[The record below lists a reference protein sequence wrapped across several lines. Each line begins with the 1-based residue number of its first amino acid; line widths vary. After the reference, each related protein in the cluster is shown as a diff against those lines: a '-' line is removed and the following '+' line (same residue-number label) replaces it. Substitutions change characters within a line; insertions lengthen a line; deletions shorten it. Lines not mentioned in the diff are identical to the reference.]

1 MKLSVNDLNVFVNTP
16 KDIAKLCEDLSRLG
30 LEVESCIPCIAP
42 KNVVVGKV
50 LEKAPHKNAEKLSVC
65 QVGVGKVLEKAPH
78 KNAEKLSVCQ
88 VGVGKEVLQIVCG
101 AKNVAPNQF
110 VPVALNGALIGS
122 TTIAKT
128 ELRGVESCGMIC
140 SSAELGFPKINDGI
154 LELDE
159 SVGELV
165 LGKELN
171 EYASFNTHV
180 LEISLTPNR
189 GDCLSVLGIA
199 REISAFY
206 HTPLKP
212 IKALNFTPKSD
223 LITLSAGENIE
234 SHLAYYLIYNHSL
247 KTPLNIKLSLAHNNA
262 LSENDLKNFIE
273 FSTHFSGVIMN
284 AYSLN
289 KTPMDLSVK
298 NDENN
303 LESVYINHQKRSTIA
318 IKHQDQKDLS
328 EYLLLEASY
337 TDPISLSLKLHA
349 LKDKTLQKDNALIY
363 RSARGSNPNLSDG
376 LNFLS
381 AHLKAAILESK
392 QIKHSLKD
400 RTLTFQLEDITEI
413 LGLAVEKEKIQ
424 GILKNL
430 GFKVSVKEPNSN
442 PQILEVIAPNF
453 RHDIKTI
460 QDIAEEILRFVG
472 IDNLISKPLDCV
484 SSKNSNPHYDTHR
497 FFENLKHKALACGFK
512 EVIHYV
518 FYSKEKQQK
527 LGFEVLEDPL
537 ELQNPITTDLNTL
550 RTSLVCGLLDASLRN
565 KNLGFKSIALYEKG
579 SVYNSKREEIQKLG
593 FLVSGLQKKESYPDA
608 KGKAWDF
615 YSFAECVSKVI
626 GDFSLERLTAQTPIN
641 HPYQSAKIIQN
652 HEIIGVIA
660 KIHPKVI
667 QELDLFESYYAEI
680 DAFKLKRPAMLLKP
694 FSIYPSSVRDL
705 TLIIDENTAF
715 SEIKKALKDAQ
726 IPNLS
731 EILPLDIFK
740 ESHNTIALSVRCV
753 IHSLEKTL
761 NDEEV
766 NSAVQKALEIL
777 EKEFNARLKG

>member
-16 KDIAKLCEDLSRLG
+16 KDIAKLCEDLSCLG
-30 LEVESCIPCIAP
+30 LEVESCIPCVAP
-42 KNVVVGKV
+42 KNVIVGKI

-65 QVGVGKVLEKAPH
+65 QVD
-78 KNAEKLSVCQ
+78 
-88 VGVGKEVLQIVCG
+88 VGKEVLPIVCG

-140 SSAELGFPKINDGI
+140 SSNELGFPKINDGI

-165 LGKELN
+165 LGKGLN
-171 EYASFNTHV
+171 EYAPFNTHV

-189 GDCLSVLGIA
+189 GDCLSVLGVA
-199 REISAFY
+199 REISTFY
-206 HTPLKP
+206 RTPLKP

-223 LITLSAGENIE
+223 SITLSVGENIE
-234 SHLAYYLIYNHSL
+234 SHLAYYLICNHSL

-262 LSENDLKNFIE
+262 LSENDLNNFIE
-273 FSTHFSGVIMN
+273 FSAHFSGVIMN

-289 KTPMDLSVK
+289 KTPIDLSVK

-328 EYLLLEASY
+328 EHLLLEASY
-337 TDPISLSLKLHA
+337 IDPISLSLKLHA

-381 AHLKAAILESK
+381 AHLKATILESK
-392 QIKHSLKD
+392 QTKHSLKD
-400 RTLTFQLEDITEI
+400 RTLKFQLEDITEI

-424 GILKNL
+424 SILKNL
-430 GFKVSVKEPNSN
+430 GFKVSAKEPNSK
-442 PQILEVIAPNF
+442 PQILEVIVPNF

-472 IDNLISKPLDCV
+472 IDNLVSKPLNCV

-537 ELQNPITTDLNTL
+537 ELQNPITTELNTL

-579 SVYNSKREEIQKLG
+579 SVYNSKREETQKLG
-593 FLVSGLQKKESYPDA
+593 FLASGLQKKESYPDA

-626 GDFSLERLTAQTPIN
+626 GDFSLEKLNAQTPIN

-652 HEIIGVIA
+652 HKIIGVIA

-680 DAFKLKRPAMLLKP
+680 DASKLKRPAMLLKP

-715 SEIKKALKDAQ
+715 SRIKKALKDAQ

-740 ESHNTIALSVRCV
+740 ESNNSIALSVRCV

>member
-16 KDIAKLCEDLSRLG
+16 KDIAKLCEDLSCLG
-30 LEVESCIPCIAP
+30 LEVESCIPCVAP
-42 KNVVVGKV
+42 KNVVVGKI

-65 QVGVGKVLEKAPH
+65 QVD
-78 KNAEKLSVCQ
+78 
-88 VGVGKEVLQIVCG
+88 VGKEVLQIVCG

-128 ELRGVESCGMIC
+128 ELRGVESHGMIC
-140 SSAELGFPKINDGI
+140 SSIELGFPKINDGI

-171 EYASFNTHV
+171 EYAPFNTHV

-189 GDCLSVLGIA
+189 GDCLSVLGVA

-212 IKALNFTPKSD
+212 IKALNFTPTSD
-223 LITLSAGENIE
+223 WITLSAGENIE
-234 SHLAYYLIYNHSL
+234 SHLAYYLVCNYSL
-247 KTPLNIKLSLAHNNA
+247 KTPLKVKLSLAHNNA
-262 LSENDLKNFIE
+262 LSENDLNNFIE
-273 FSTHFSGVIMN
+273 FSVHFSGVIMN

-289 KTPMDLSVK
+289 ATPMDLSVK

-303 LESVYINHQKRSTIA
+303 LESVYISHQKRSTIA

-328 EYLLLEASY
+328 ECLLLEASY
-337 TDPISLSLKLHA
+337 IDPISLSLKLHA

-381 AHLKAAILESK
+381 AHLKATILESK
-392 QIKHSLKD
+392 QTQHSLKD
-400 RTLTFQLEDITEI
+400 RVLKFQLEDITEI
-413 LGLAVEKEKIQ
+413 LGLAVEAEKIQ

-430 GFKVSVKEPNSN
+430 GFKVSVKEPNSK
-442 PQILEVIAPNF
+442 PQILEVVAPNF

-472 IDNLISKPLDCV
+472 IDNLVSKTLNYISNK
-484 SSKNSNPHYDTHR
+484 KSNPHYDTHR

-537 ELQNPITTDLNTL
+537 ELQNPITTELNTL

-593 FLVSGLQKKESYPDA
+593 FLASGLQKKESYPDS

-626 GDFSLERLTAQTPIN
+626 GDFSLEKLTAQTPIN

-652 HEIIGVIA
+652 HEIVGVIA
-660 KIHPKVI
+660 KIHPKVT

-715 SEIKKALKDAQ
+715 SGIKKALEDAQ

-731 EILPLDIFK
+731 EVLPLDIFK
-740 ESHNTIALSVRCV
+740 ESHNSIALSVRCV

>member
-16 KDIAKLCEDLSRLG
+16 KDIVKLCEDLSRLG

-50 LEKAPHKNAEKLSVC
+50 LEKAPHKNAEKLIVC
-65 QVGVGKVLEKAPH
+65 QVD
-78 KNAEKLSVCQ
+78 
-88 VGVGKEVLQIVCG
+88 VGKEVLQIVCG

-140 SSAELGFPKINDGI
+140 SSSELGFPKINDGI

-171 EYASFNTHV
+171 EYAPFNTHV

-189 GDCLSVLGIA
+189 GDCLSVLGVA

-223 LITLSAGENIE
+223 LITLSVGENIE
-234 SHLAYYLIYNHSL
+234 SHLAYYLVCNYSL

-262 LSENDLKNFIE
+262 LSENNLNNFIE
-273 FSTHFSGVIMN
+273 FSAHFSGVIMN

-289 KTPMDLSVK
+289 TTPIDLSVK
-298 NDENN
+298 NDEND
-303 LESVYINHQKRSTIA
+303 LESVYISHQKRSTIA

-328 EYLLLEASY
+328 EHLLLEASY

-381 AHLKAAILESK
+381 AHLKATILESK
-392 QIKHSLKD
+392 QTKRSLKD
-400 RTLTFQLEDITEI
+400 RALKFQLEDITEI
-413 LGLAVEKEKIQ
+413 LGLAVEAEKIQ
-424 GILKNL
+424 GILKSL
-430 GFKVSVKEPNSN
+430 GFKVSVKEPNSK
-442 PQILEVIAPNF
+442 PQILEVVAPSF

-460 QDIAEEILRFVG
+460 QDIAEEILRFAG
-472 IDNLISKPLDCV
+472 IDHLISKPLEGI
-484 SSKNSNPHYDTHR
+484 SSKKSNPHYDTHR

-537 ELQNPITTDLNTL
+537 ELQNPITTELNTL

-579 SVYNSKREEIQKLG
+579 SVYNSKREEVQKLG
-593 FLVSGLQKKESYPDA
+593 FLASGLQKKESYPDA

-626 GDFSLERLTAQTPIN
+626 GDFSLEKLTTKTPIN

-715 SEIKKALKDAQ
+715 SRIKKALKDAQ

>member
-65 QVGVGKVLEKAPH
+65 QVD
-78 KNAEKLSVCQ
+78 
-88 VGVGKEVLQIVCG
+88 VGKEVLQIVCG

-128 ELRGVESCGMIC
+128 ELRGVESHGMIC
-140 SSAELGFPKINDGI
+140 SSSELGFPKINDGI

-159 SVGELV
+159 SVGGLV

-171 EYASFNTHV
+171 KYAPFNTHV

-223 LITLSAGENIE
+223 SITLSVGENIE
-234 SHLAYYLIYNHSL
+234 SYLAYYLVCNHSL
-247 KTPLNIKLSLAHNNA
+247 KTPLNVKLSLAHNNA
-262 LSENDLKNFIE
+262 LSENDLNNFIE
-273 FSTHFSGVIMN
+273 FSAHFSGVIMN

-381 AHLKAAILESK
+381 THLKAAILESK
-392 QIKHSLKD
+392 QTQHSLKD
-400 RTLTFQLEDITEI
+400 RALKFQLEDITEI
-413 LGLAVEKEKIQ
+413 LGLAVEEEKIQ
-424 GILKNL
+424 SILKNL
-430 GFKVSVKEPNSN
+430 GFKVSVKEPNSK

-472 IDNLISKPLDCV
+472 IDHLISKPLDSV
-484 SSKNSNPHYDTHR
+484 SNKKSNPHYDTHR

-537 ELQNPITTDLNTL
+537 ELQNPITTELNTL

-593 FLVSGLQKKESYPDA
+593 FLASGLQKKESYPDA

-626 GDFSLERLTAQTPIN
+626 GDFSLEKLTTQTPIN

-680 DAFKLKRPAMLLKP
+680 DASKLKRPAMLLKP

-715 SEIKKALKDAQ
+715 SRIKKALKDAQ

-740 ESHNTIALSVRCV
+740 ESNNSIALSVRCV

>member
-16 KDIAKLCEDLSRLG
+16 KDIAKLCEDLSCLG
-30 LEVESCIPCIAP
+30 LEVESCIPCVAP
-42 KNVVVGKV
+42 KNVVVGKI

-65 QVGVGKVLEKAPH
+65 QVD
-78 KNAEKLSVCQ
+78 
-88 VGVGKEVLQIVCG
+88 VGKEVLQIVCG

-128 ELRGVESCGMIC
+128 ELRGVESHGMIC
-140 SSAELGFPKINDGI
+140 SSIELGFPKINDGI

-171 EYASFNTHV
+171 EYAPFNTHV
-180 LEISLTPNR
+180 LEVSLTPNR
-189 GDCLSVLGIA
+189 GDCLSVLGVA

-212 IKALNFTPKSD
+212 IKALNFTPTSD
-223 LITLSAGENIE
+223 WITLSAGENIE
-234 SHLAYYLIYNHSL
+234 SHLAYYLVCNYSL
-247 KTPLNIKLSLAHNNA
+247 KTPLKVKLSLAHNNA
-262 LSENDLKNFIE
+262 LSENDLNNFIE
-273 FSTHFSGVIMN
+273 FSVHFSGVIMN

-289 KTPMDLSVK
+289 ATPMDLSVK

-303 LESVYINHQKRSTIA
+303 LESVYISHQKRSTIA

-328 EYLLLEASY
+328 ECLLLEASY
-337 TDPISLSLKLHA
+337 IDPISLSLKLHA

-381 AHLKAAILESK
+381 AHLKATILESK
-392 QIKHSLKD
+392 QTEHSLKD

-424 GILKNL
+424 SILKNL
-430 GFKVSVKEPNSN
+430 GFKVSIKEPNSK
-442 PQILEVIAPNF
+442 PQILEVIVPNF
-453 RHDIKTI
+453 RHDVKTI

-472 IDNLISKPLDCV
+472 IDNLVSKPLNCV

-593 FLVSGLQKKESYPDA
+593 FLASGLQKKESYPDA

-626 GDFSLERLTAQTPIN
+626 GDFSLEKLTTQTPIN

-680 DAFKLKRPAMLLKP
+680 DASKLKRPAMLLKP

-715 SEIKKALKDAQ
+715 SRIKKALKDAQ

-740 ESHNTIALSVRCV
+740 ESNNSIALSVRCV

>member
-1 MKLSVNDLNVFVNTP
+1 MKLSVNDLSVFVDTP

-30 LEVESCIPCIAP
+30 LEVESCMLCVAP
-42 KNVVVGKV
+42 KKVVVGKV

-65 QVGVGKVLEKAPH
+65 QVD
-78 KNAEKLSVCQ
+78 
-88 VGVGKEVLQIVCG
+88 VGKEVLQIVCG

-140 SSAELGFPKINDGI
+140 SSNELGFPKINDGI

-171 EYASFNTHV
+171 EYAPFNTHV

-223 LITLSAGENIE
+223 LITLCAGENIE
-234 SHLAYYLIYNHSL
+234 SHLAYYLICNHSL

-262 LSENDLKNFIE
+262 LSENDLNNFIE
-273 FSTHFSGVIMN
+273 FSAHFSGVVMN
-284 AYSLN
+284 AYSLDA
-289 KTPMDLSVK
+289 TPIDLSVK

-328 EYLLLEASY
+328 ECLLLEASY

-381 AHLKAAILESK
+381 VHLKATILESK
-392 QIKHSLKD
+392 QTKHALKD
-400 RTLTFQLEDITEI
+400 RILKFKLEDITEI
-413 LGLAVEKEKIQ
+413 LGLVIEEEKIQ
-424 GILKNL
+424 SILKNL
-430 GFKVSVKEPNSN
+430 GFKVSIKVSNSK
-442 PQILEVIAPNF
+442 PQILEVVAPNF

-472 IDNLISKPLDCV
+472 IDHLISKPLDSV
-484 SSKNSNPHYDTHR
+484 SNKKSNPHYDTHR

-537 ELQNPITTDLNTL
+537 ELQNPITTELNTL

-593 FLVSGLQKKESYPDA
+593 FLASGLQKKESYPDA

-626 GDFSLERLTAQTPIN
+626 GDFSLEKLTTQAPIN

-652 HEIIGVIA
+652 NEIIGVIA

-680 DAFKLKRPAMLLKP
+680 DASKLKRPAMLLKP

-715 SEIKKALKDAQ
+715 SNIKKALKDAQ

-740 ESHNTIALSVRCV
+740 ESNNSIALSVRCV

>member
-1 MKLSVNDLNVFVNTP
+1 MKLSVNDLSVFVNTP

-30 LEVESCIPCIAP
+30 LEVESCVSCVAP
-42 KNVVVGKV
+42 KNVVVGKI

-65 QVGVGKVLEKAPH
+65 QVD
-78 KNAEKLSVCQ
+78 
-88 VGVGKEVLQIVCG
+88 VGKEVLPIVCG

-140 SSAELGFPKINDGI
+140 SSSELGFPKINDGI

-171 EYASFNTHV
+171 EYAPFNTHV

-189 GDCLSVLGIA
+189 GDCLSVLGVA
-199 REISAFY
+199 REVSAFY

-223 LITLSAGENIE
+223 WITLSAGENIE
-234 SHLAYYLIYNHSL
+234 SHLAYYLVCNHSL
-247 KTPLNIKLSLAHNNA
+247 KTPLNVKLSLAHNNA
-262 LSENDLKNFIE
+262 LSENDLNNFLE
-273 FSTHFSGVIMN
+273 FSVHFSGVIMN

-337 TDPISLSLKLHA
+337 IDPISLSLKLHA

-381 AHLKAAILESK
+381 THLKATILESK
-392 QIKHSLKD
+392 QTQHSLKD
-400 RTLTFQLEDITEI
+400 YALKFQLEDITEI
-413 LGLAVEKEKIQ
+413 LGLVIEKEKIQ

-430 GFKVSVKEPNSN
+430 GFKVSIKEPNSKT
-442 PQILEVIAPNF
+442 QILEVVAPNF

-472 IDNLISKPLDCV
+472 IDHLISKPLDSV
-484 SSKNSNPHYDTHR
+484 SNKKSNPHYDTHR

-537 ELQNPITTDLNTL
+537 ELQNPITTELNTM

-565 KNLGFKSIALYEKG
+565 KNLGFKSIAFYEKG

-593 FLVSGLQKKESYPDA
+593 FLASGLQKKESYPDA

-626 GDFSLERLTAQTPIN
+626 GDFSLEKLTTQTPIN

-652 HEIIGVIA
+652 HKIIGVIA

-680 DAFKLKRPAMLLKP
+680 DASKLKRPAMLLKP

-715 SEIKKALKDAQ
+715 SKIKKALKDAK

-740 ESHNTIALSVRCV
+740 ESNNSIALSVRCV

>member
-16 KDIAKLCEDLSRLG
+16 KDIAKLCENLSRLG

-50 LEKAPHKNAEKLSVC
+50 LEKSPHKNAEKLSVC
-65 QVGVGKVLEKAPH
+65 QVD
-78 KNAEKLSVCQ
+78 
-88 VGVGKEVLQIVCG
+88 VGKEVLQIVCG

-110 VPVALNGALIGS
+110 APVALKGAIIGS

-128 ELRGVESCGMIC
+128 ELRGVESHGMIC
-140 SSAELGFPKINDGI
+140 SSTELGFPKINDGI

-171 EYASFNTHV
+171 EYAPFNTHV

-223 LITLSAGENIE
+223 SIALHVGENIE
-234 SHLAYYLIYNHSL
+234 SHLAYYLVYNHSL

-262 LSENDLKNFIE
+262 LSENDLNNFIE
-273 FSTHFSGVIMN
+273 FSTHFSGVILN

-289 KTPMDLSVK
+289 TTPVDLSVK

-328 EYLLLEASY
+328 ECLLLEASY
-337 TDPISLSLKLHA
+337 TDPVSLSLKLHA

-381 AHLKAAILESK
+381 AQLKATILESK
-392 QIKHSLKD
+392 QTEHSLKD
-400 RTLTFQLEDITEI
+400 RTLKFQLEDITEI
-413 LGLAVEKEKIQ
+413 LGLVIEAEKIQ

-430 GFKVSVKEPNSN
+430 GFKVSAKEPNSK
-442 PQILEVIAPNF
+442 PQILEVIVPNF

-472 IDNLISKPLDCV
+472 IDNLISKPLDCI

-537 ELQNPITTDLNTL
+537 ELQNPITTELNTL

-579 SVYNSKREEIQKLG
+579 SVYNAKREEVQKLG
-593 FLVSGLQKKESYPDA
+593 FLASGLQKKESYPYA

-626 GDFSLERLTAQTPIN
+626 GDFSLEKLTAQTPIN

-652 HEIIGVIA
+652 NEIIGVIA

-667 QELDLFESYYAEI
+667 QEWDLFESYYAEI
-680 DAFKLKRPAMLLKP
+680 DASKLKRPAMLLKP

-715 SEIKKALKDAQ
+715 SRIKKALKDAQ

-731 EILPLDIFK
+731 KILPLDIFK
-740 ESHNTIALSVRCV
+740 ESDNTIALSVRCM

-766 NSAVQKALEIL
+766 NSVVQKALEIL

>member
-65 QVGVGKVLEKAPH
+65 QVDI
-78 KNAEKLSVCQ
+78 
-88 VGVGKEVLQIVCG
+88 GKEVLQIVCG

-128 ELRGVESCGMIC
+128 ELRGVESHGMIC
-140 SSAELGFPKINDGI
+140 SSIELGFPKINDGI

-171 EYASFNTHV
+171 EYAPFNTHV

-223 LITLSAGENIE
+223 SIALHADENIE

-262 LSENDLKNFIE
+262 LSENNLNNFLE
-273 FSTHFSGVIMN
+273 FSAHFSGVIMN

-328 EYLLLEASY
+328 ECLLLEASY

-381 AHLKAAILESK
+381 AHLKATILESK
-392 QIKHSLKD
+392 QTEHSLKD
-400 RTLTFQLEDITEI
+400 YALTFQLEDITEI

-430 GFKVSVKEPNSN
+430 GFKVSAKVSNSN

-472 IDNLISKPLDCV
+472 IDNLVSKPLHCV

-537 ELQNPITTDLNTL
+537 ELQNPITTELNTL

-579 SVYNSKREEIQKLG
+579 SVYNAKREEVQKLG
-593 FLVSGLQKKESYPDA
+593 FLASGLQKKESYPDA

-626 GDFSLERLTAQTPIN
+626 GDFSLENLTTQTPIN

-652 HEIIGVIA
+652 NEIIGVIA

-680 DAFKLKRPAMLLKP
+680 DASKLKRPAMLLKP

-705 TLIIDENTAF
+705 TLIVDENTAF
-715 SEIKKALKDAQ
+715 SKIKKALKDAQ

-731 EILPLDIFK
+731 EILPLDVFK
-740 ESHNTIALSVRCV
+740 ESDNTIALSVRCV

-766 NSAVQKALEIL
+766 NSVVQKALEIL

>member
-1 MKLSVNDLNVFVNTP
+1 MKLSVNDLNVFVDTP

-30 LEVESCIPCIAP
+30 LEVESSIPCVAP
-42 KNVVVGKV
+42 KNVV
-50 LEKAPHKNAEKLSVC
+50 
-65 QVGVGKVLEKAPH
+65 VGKVLEKAPH

-128 ELRGVESCGMIC
+128 DLRGVESYGMIC
-140 SSAELGFPKINDGI
+140 SSNELGFPKINDGI

-165 LGKELN
+165 LGKGLN
-171 EYASFNTHV
+171 EYAPFNTHV

-223 LITLSAGENIE
+223 LITLCVGENIE
-234 SHLAYYLIYNHSL
+234 SHLAYYLICNHSL
-247 KTPLNIKLSLAHNNA
+247 KTPLNVKLSLAHNNA
-262 LSENDLKNFIE
+262 LSENDLNNFIE
-273 FSTHFSGVIMN
+273 FSAHFSGVVMN
-284 AYSLN
+284 AYSLDA
-289 KTPMDLSVK
+289 TPIDLSVK

-381 AHLKAAILESK
+381 AHLKATILESK
-392 QIKHSLKD
+392 QTKHALKD
-400 RTLTFQLEDITEI
+400 RTLKFKLEDITEI
-413 LGLAVEKEKIQ
+413 LGLAIEEETIQ
-424 GILKNL
+424 DILKNL
-430 GFKVSVKEPNSN
+430 GFKVSIKESNSK
-442 PQILEVIAPNF
+442 PQILEVVAPNF

-472 IDNLISKPLDCV
+472 IDHLISKPLDSV
-484 SSKNSNPHYDTHR
+484 SNKKLNPHYDTHR

-537 ELQNPITTDLNTL
+537 ELQNPITTELNTL
-550 RTSLVCGLLDASLRN
+550 RTSLICGLLDASLRN

-593 FLVSGLQKKESYPDA
+593 FLASGLQKKESYPNA
-608 KGKAWDF
+608 KGRAWDF

-626 GDFSLERLTAQTPIN
+626 GDFSLEKLTTQTPIN

-652 HEIIGVIA
+652 NEIIGVIA

-680 DAFKLKRPAMLLKP
+680 DASKLKRPAMLLKP

-715 SEIKKALKDAQ
+715 SGIKKALEDAQ

-740 ESHNTIALSVRCV
+740 ESDNTIALSVRCV

>member
-1 MKLSVNDLNVFVNTP
+1 MKLSINDLNVFVNTP

-65 QVGVGKVLEKAPH
+65 QVD
-78 KNAEKLSVCQ
+78 
-88 VGVGKEVLQIVCG
+88 VGKEVLPIVCG

-128 ELRGVESCGMIC
+128 ELRGVESHGMIC
-140 SSAELGFPKINDGI
+140 SSSELGFPKINDGI

-171 EYASFNTHV
+171 EYAPFNTHV

-234 SHLAYYLIYNHSL
+234 SHLAYYLICNHSL

-262 LSENDLKNFIE
+262 LSENDLNNFIE
-273 FSTHFSGVIMN
+273 FSAHFSGVIMN

-318 IKHQDQKDLS
+318 IKHQVQKDLS
-328 EYLLLEASY
+328 ECLLLEASY
-337 TDPISLSLKLHA
+337 IDPISLSLKLHA

-381 AHLKAAILESK
+381 AHLKATILESK
-392 QIKHSLKD
+392 QTECSLKD

-424 GILKNL
+424 SILKNL
-430 GFKVSVKEPNSN
+430 GFKVSAKEPNSK
-442 PQILEVIAPNF
+442 PPILEVVAPNF
-453 RHDIKTI
+453 RNDIKTI

-472 IDNLISKPLDCV
+472 IDNLVSKPLNCV

-537 ELQNPITTDLNTL
+537 ELQNPITTELNTL

-626 GDFSLERLTAQTPIN
+626 GDFSLEKLTTQTPIN

-680 DAFKLKRPAMLLKP
+680 DASKLKRPTMLLKP

-715 SEIKKALKDAQ
+715 SRIKKALKDAQ

-740 ESHNTIALSVRCV
+740 ESNNSIALSLRCV

-766 NSAVQKALEIL
+766 NSAVQKVLEIL

>member
-1 MKLSVNDLNVFVNTP
+1 MKLNVDDLNVFVNTP
-16 KDIAKLCEDLSRLG
+16 KDIAKLCEDLSCLG
-30 LEVESCIPCIAP
+30 LEVESCIPCVAP
-42 KNVVVGKV
+42 KNVVVGKI

-65 QVGVGKVLEKAPH
+65 QVD
-78 KNAEKLSVCQ
+78 
-88 VGVGKEVLQIVCG
+88 VGKEVLQIVCG

-128 ELRGVESCGMIC
+128 ELRGIESCGMIC
-140 SSAELGFPKINDGI
+140 SSSELGFPKINDGI

-171 EYASFNTHV
+171 EYAPFNTHV

-189 GDCLSVLGIA
+189 GDCLSVLGVA

-212 IKALNFTPKSD
+212 IKALNFTPKSG
-223 LITLSAGENIE
+223 LITLSADKNIE
-234 SHLAYYLIYNHSL
+234 SHLAYYLVCNHSL
-247 KTPLNIKLSLAHNNA
+247 KTPLKVKLSLAHNNA

-273 FSTHFSGVIMN
+273 FSAHFSGVVMN

-289 KTPMDLSVK
+289 ATPIDLSVK

-328 EYLLLEASY
+328 ECVLLEASY

-381 AHLKAAILESK
+381 THLKATILESK
-392 QIKHSLKD
+392 QTKHALKD

-430 GFKVSVKEPNSN
+430 GFKVSTKKPNSN

-472 IDNLISKPLDCV
+472 IDNLISKPLHCV
-484 SSKNSNPHYDTHR
+484 SSKNSNPHYETHR

-593 FLVSGLQKKESYPDA
+593 FLASGLQKKESYPDS

-626 GDFSLERLTAQTPIN
+626 GDFSLEKLTTQPPIN

-680 DAFKLKRPAMLLKP
+680 DASKLKRPAMLLKP

-715 SEIKKALKDAQ
+715 SGIKKALEDAQ

-740 ESHNTIALSVRCV
+740 ESNNSIALSVRCV

-777 EKEFNARLKG
+777 KKEFNARLKG

>member
-1 MKLSVNDLNVFVNTP
+1 MKLSVNDLNVFVDVP

-30 LEVESCIPCIAP
+30 LEVESCMLCVAP

-65 QVGVGKVLEKAPH
+65 QVD
-78 KNAEKLSVCQ
+78 
-88 VGVGKEVLQIVCG
+88 VGKEVLQIVCG

-140 SSAELGFPKINDGI
+140 SSNELGFPKINDGI

-165 LGKELN
+165 LGKGLN
-171 EYASFNTHV
+171 EYAPFNTHV

-223 LITLSAGENIE
+223 LITLHADKNIE
-234 SHLAYYLIYNHSL
+234 LHLAYYLVCNHSL
-247 KTPLNIKLSLAHNNA
+247 KTPLSVKLSLAHNNA
-262 LSENDLKNFIE
+262 LSENDLNNFIE
-273 FSTHFSGVIMN
+273 FSAHFSGVVMN
-284 AYSLN
+284 AYSLDA
-289 KTPMDLSVK
+289 TPIDLSVK

-328 EYLLLEASY
+328 ECLLLEASY

-392 QIKHSLKD
+392 QTKHSLKD
-400 RTLTFQLEDITEI
+400 RTLKFQLEDITEI
-413 LGLAVEKEKIQ
+413 LGLAIEAEKIQ

-430 GFKVSVKEPNSN
+430 GFKVSIKVSNSK
-442 PQILEVIAPNF
+442 PQILEVVAPNF

-472 IDNLISKPLDCV
+472 IDHLISKPLDSV
-484 SSKNSNPHYDTHR
+484 SNKKSNPHYDTHR

-537 ELQNPITTDLNTL
+537 ELQNPITTELNTL

-593 FLVSGLQKKESYPDA
+593 FLASGLQKKESYPDA

-626 GDFSLERLTAQTPIN
+626 GDFSLEKLTTKTPIN

-652 HEIIGVIA
+652 NEIIGVIA

-680 DAFKLKRPAMLLKP
+680 DASKLKRPAMLLKP

-715 SEIKKALKDAQ
+715 SNIKKALKDAQ

-740 ESHNTIALSVRCV
+740 ESHNSIALSVRCV

>member
-16 KDIAKLCEDLSRLG
+16 KDIAKLCENLSCLG

-65 QVGVGKVLEKAPH
+65 QVD
-78 KNAEKLSVCQ
+78 
-88 VGVGKEVLQIVCG
+88 VGKEVLPIVCG

-128 ELRGVESCGMIC
+128 ELRGVESHGMIC
-140 SSAELGFPKINDGI
+140 SSIELGFPKINDGI

-171 EYASFNTHV
+171 EYAPFNTHV

-189 GDCLSVLGIA
+189 GDCLSVLGVA

-223 LITLSAGENIE
+223 LITLSVGENIE
-234 SHLAYYLIYNHSL
+234 SHLAYYLVCNHSL

-262 LSENDLKNFIE
+262 LSENDLNNFIE
-273 FSTHFSGVIMN
+273 FSAHFSGVIMN

-289 KTPMDLSVK
+289 ATPIDLRVK

-328 EYLLLEASY
+328 ECLLLEASY
-337 TDPISLSLKLHA
+337 IDPISLSLKLHA

-381 AHLKAAILESK
+381 AHLKATILESK
-392 QIKHSLKD
+392 QTERSLKD
-400 RTLTFQLEDITEI
+400 RTLQFKLEDITEI
-413 LGLAVEKEKIQ
+413 LGLAVEEEKIQ

-430 GFKVSVKEPNSN
+430 GFKVSIKEPNSK
-442 PQILEVIAPNF
+442 PQVLEVVAPNF
-453 RHDIKTI
+453 RHDIKII

-472 IDNLISKPLDCV
+472 IDNLVSKPLNSV
-484 SSKNSNPHYDTHR
+484 SNKKSNPHYDTHR

-527 LGFEVLEDPL
+527 LGFEVLEDSL

-593 FLVSGLQKKESYPDA
+593 FLASGLQKKESYPDA

-626 GDFSLERLTAQTPIN
+626 GDFSLEKLTTQTPIN

-680 DAFKLKRPAMLLKP
+680 DASKLKRPAMLLKP

-715 SEIKKALKDAQ
+715 SRIKKALEDAQ

-740 ESHNTIALSVRCV
+740 ESNNSIALSVRCV

-766 NSAVQKALEIL
+766 NSAMQKALEIL

>member
-30 LEVESCIPCIAP
+30 LEVESCISCVAP
-42 KNVVVGKV
+42 KNVVVGKI

-65 QVGVGKVLEKAPH
+65 QVD
-78 KNAEKLSVCQ
+78 
-88 VGVGKEVLQIVCG
+88 VGKEVLQIVCG
-101 AKNVAPNQF
+101 AKNVVPNQF
-110 VPVALNGALIGS
+110 APVALKGAIIGS

-128 ELRGVESCGMIC
+128 ELRGVESHGMIC
-140 SSAELGFPKINDGI
+140 SSIELGFPKINDGI

-165 LGKELN
+165 LGKELH
-171 EYASFNTHV
+171 EYAPFNTHV

-189 GDCLSVLGIA
+189 GDCLSALGIA

-223 LITLSAGENIE
+223 SIALHADENIE
-234 SHLAYYLIYNHSL
+234 SHLAYYLICNHSL

-262 LSENDLKNFIE
+262 LSENDLNNFIE
-273 FSTHFSGVIMN
+273 FSAHFSGVIMN

-289 KTPMDLSVK
+289 TTPMDLSVK

-328 EYLLLEASY
+328 EHLLLEASY
-337 TDPISLSLKLHA
+337 IDPISLSLKLHA

-381 AHLKAAILESK
+381 THLKATILESK
-392 QIKHSLKD
+392 QTKHSLKD

-413 LGLAVEKEKIQ
+413 LGLAVEEEKIQ

-430 GFKVSVKEPNSN
+430 GFKVSIKEPNSK
-442 PQILEVIAPNF
+442 PQILEVVAPNF

-472 IDNLISKPLDCV
+472 IDNLASKPLHCV
-484 SSKNSNPHYDTHR
+484 SSKNSNPHYETHR

-537 ELQNPITTDLNTL
+537 ELQNPITTELNTL

-579 SVYNSKREEIQKLG
+579 SVYNAKREEIQKLG

-626 GDFSLERLTAQTPIN
+626 GDFSLEKLTTQTPIN

-715 SEIKKALKDAQ
+715 SKIKKALKDAQ

-740 ESHNTIALSVRCV
+740 ESDNTIALSVRCV

>member
-16 KDIAKLCEDLSRLG
+16 KDIVKLCENLSRLG
-30 LEVESCIPCIAP
+30 LEVESCIPCVAP

-65 QVGVGKVLEKAPH
+65 QVDI
-78 KNAEKLSVCQ
+78 
-88 VGVGKEVLQIVCG
+88 GKEVLQIVCG
-101 AKNVAPNQF
+101 AKNVVPNQF

-128 ELRGVESCGMIC
+128 ELRGVESHGMIC
-140 SSAELGFPKINDGI
+140 SSIELGFLKINDGI

-171 EYASFNTHV
+171 EYAPFNTHV

-212 IKALNFTPKSD
+212 IKALNLTPKSD
-223 LITLSAGENIE
+223 WITLSADKNIE
-234 SHLAYYLIYNHSL
+234 SHLAYYLVCNHSL
-247 KTPLNIKLSLAHNNA
+247 KTPLNVKLSLAHNNA
-262 LSENDLKNFIE
+262 LSENDLNNFIE
-273 FSTHFSGVIMN
+273 FSMHFSGVVMN
-284 AYSLN
+284 AYSLDA
-289 KTPMDLSVK
+289 TPIDLSVK

-318 IKHQDQKDLS
+318 IKHQVQKDLG
-328 EYLLLEASY
+328 ECLLLEASY
-337 TDPISLSLKLHA
+337 IDPISLSLKLHA

-381 AHLKAAILESK
+381 AHLKATILESK
-392 QIKHSLKD
+392 QTKHSLKD

-430 GFKVSVKEPNSN
+430 GFKVSAKEPNSK

-472 IDNLISKPLDCV
+472 IDNLASKPLHCV

-626 GDFSLERLTAQTPIN
+626 GDFSLEKLNAQTPIN

-652 HEIIGVIA
+652 NEIIGVIA

-715 SEIKKALKDAQ
+715 SRIKKALKNAQ

-740 ESHNTIALSVRCV
+740 ESHNSIALSVRCV

>member
-30 LEVESCIPCIAP
+30 LEVESCVSCVAP

-65 QVGVGKVLEKAPH
+65 QVDVGR
-78 KNAEKLSVCQ
+78 
-88 VGVGKEVLQIVCG
+88 EVLQIVCG
-101 AKNVAPNQF
+101 AKNVVPNQF

-140 SSAELGFPKINDGI
+140 SSSELGFPKINDGI

-171 EYASFNTHV
+171 EYAPFNTHV

-189 GDCLSVLGIA
+189 GDCLSVLGVA

-206 HTPLKP
+206 RTPLKP

-223 LITLSAGENIE
+223 LITLSADENIE
-234 SHLAYYLIYNHSL
+234 SHLAYYLICNHSL
-247 KTPLNIKLSLAHNNA
+247 KTPLSVKLSLAHNNA
-262 LSENDLKNFIE
+262 LSENDLNNFIE
-273 FSTHFSGVIMN
+273 FSTHFSGVVMN

-289 KTPMDLSVK
+289 ATPMDLSVK

-328 EYLLLEASY
+328 EHLLLEASY
-337 TDPISLSLKLHA
+337 IDPISLSLKLHA

-381 AHLKAAILESK
+381 AHLKATILESK
-392 QIKHSLKD
+392 QTQHSLKD
-400 RTLTFQLEDITEI
+400 RALTFQLEDITEI
-413 LGLAVEKEKIQ
+413 LGLVVEKEKIQ

-430 GFKVSVKEPNSN
+430 GFKVSAKEPNSK
-442 PQILEVIAPNF
+442 PPILEVVAPNF
-453 RHDIKTI
+453 RHDIKII

-472 IDNLISKPLDCV
+472 IDNLVSKPLNCV
-484 SSKNSNPHYDTHR
+484 SNKNSNPHYDTHR

-537 ELQNPITTDLNTL
+537 ELQNPITTELNTL

-593 FLVSGLQKKESYPDA
+593 FLASGLQKKESYPDA

-626 GDFSLERLTAQTPIN
+626 GDFSLEKLTTQTPIN

-652 HEIIGVIA
+652 NEIIGVIA

-715 SEIKKALKDAQ
+715 SKIKKALKDAQ

-740 ESHNTIALSVRCV
+740 ESHNSIALSVRCV

>member
-1 MKLSVNDLNVFVNTP
+1 MKLSVNDLNVFVDTP

-30 LEVESCIPCIAP
+30 LEVESSIPCVAP
-42 KNVVVGKV
+42 KNVV
-50 LEKAPHKNAEKLSVC
+50 
-65 QVGVGKVLEKAPH
+65 VGKVLEKAPH

-140 SSAELGFPKINDGI
+140 SSNELGFPKINDGI

-171 EYASFNTHV
+171 EYAPFNTHV

-199 REISAFY
+199 REVSAFY

-223 LITLSAGENIE
+223 LITISAGENIE
-234 SHLAYYLIYNHSL
+234 SHLAYYLVCNHSL
-247 KTPLNIKLSLAHNNA
+247 KTPLNVKLSLAHNNA
-262 LSENDLKNFIE
+262 LSENDLNNFIE
-273 FSTHFSGVIMN
+273 FSMHFSGVIMN
-284 AYSLN
+284 AYSLDA
-289 KTPMDLSVK
+289 TPIDLSVK

-328 EYLLLEASY
+328 EHLLLEASY
-337 TDPISLSLKLHA
+337 TDPINLSLKLHA

-363 RSARGSNPNLSDG
+363 RSTRGSNPNLSDG

-381 AHLKAAILESK
+381 AHLKATILESK
-392 QIKHSLKD
+392 QTKHALKD
-400 RTLTFQLEDITEI
+400 RTLKFKLEDITEI
-413 LGLAVEKEKIQ
+413 LGLVIEEEKIQ

-430 GFKVSVKEPNSN
+430 GFKVSTKVPNSK
-442 PQILEVIAPNF
+442 PQILEVVAPNF

-472 IDNLISKPLDCV
+472 IDHLISKPLDSV
-484 SSKNSNPHYDTHR
+484 SNKKSNPHYDTHR

-512 EVIHYV
+512 EVVHYV

-537 ELQNPITTDLNTL
+537 ELQNPITTELNTL

-593 FLVSGLQKKESYPDA
+593 FLASGLQKKESYPDA

-626 GDFSLERLTAQTPIN
+626 GDFSLEKLTTKTPIN

-660 KIHPKVI
+660 QIHPKVI

-680 DAFKLKRPAMLLKP
+680 DASKLKRPTMLLKP

-715 SEIKKALKDAQ
+715 SNIKKALKDAK

-740 ESHNTIALSVRCV
+740 ESNNSIALSVRCV

>member
-16 KDIAKLCEDLSRLG
+16 KDIAKLCEDLSCLG

-65 QVGVGKVLEKAPH
+65 QVDVD
-78 KNAEKLSVCQ
+78 
-88 VGVGKEVLQIVCG
+88 KEVLPIVCG

-110 VPVALNGALIGS
+110 VPVALKGAIIGS

-140 SSAELGFPKINDGI
+140 SSIELGFPKINDGI

-171 EYASFNTHV
+171 EYAPFNTHV

-212 IKALNFTPKSD
+212 IKALNFTPTSD
-223 LITLSAGENIE
+223 LITLSVGENIE
-234 SHLAYYLIYNHSL
+234 SHLAYYLICNHSL

-262 LSENDLKNFIE
+262 LSENDLNNFIE
-273 FSTHFSGVIMN
+273 FSAHFSGVIMN

-328 EYLLLEASY
+328 ECLLLEASY

-381 AHLKAAILESK
+381 THLKATILESK
-392 QIKHSLKD
+392 QTQHSLKD
-400 RTLTFQLEDITEI
+400 YALKFQLEDITEI

-430 GFKVSVKEPNSN
+430 GFKVSVKEPNSK
-442 PQILEVIAPNF
+442 PQILEVIAPSF

-472 IDNLISKPLDCV
+472 IDNLVSKPLNCV

-537 ELQNPITTDLNTL
+537 ELQNPITTELNTL

-593 FLVSGLQKKESYPDA
+593 FLASGLQKKESYPDA

-626 GDFSLERLTAQTPIN
+626 GDFSLEKLNAQTPIN

-652 HEIIGVIA
+652 NEIIGVIA

-715 SEIKKALKDAQ
+715 SRIKKALKNAQ

-740 ESHNTIALSVRCV
+740 ESDNTIALSVRCV

>member
-16 KDIAKLCEDLSRLG
+16 KDIAKLCEDLSCLG
-30 LEVESCIPCIAP
+30 LEVESCIPCVAP

-50 LEKAPHKNAEKLSVC
+50 LEKALHKNAEKLSVC
-65 QVGVGKVLEKAPH
+65 QVD
-78 KNAEKLSVCQ
+78 
-88 VGVGKEVLQIVCG
+88 VGKEVLQIVCG

-128 ELRGVESCGMIC
+128 ELRGVESHGMIC
-140 SSAELGFPKINDGI
+140 SNTELGFPKINDGI

-165 LGKELN
+165 LGKGLN
-171 EYASFNTHV
+171 EYAPFNTHV

-189 GDCLSVLGIA
+189 GDCLSVLGVA

-223 LITLSAGENIE
+223 LITLCTGENIE

-262 LSENDLKNFIE
+262 LSENDLNNFLE
-273 FSTHFSGVIMN
+273 FSAHFSGVIMN

-289 KTPMDLSVK
+289 KTPIDLSVK

-303 LESVYINHQKRSTIA
+303 LESVYINHQKRSIIA

-328 EYLLLEASY
+328 EHLLLEASY
-337 TDPISLSLKLHA
+337 IDPISLSLKLHA

-392 QIKHSLKD
+392 QTEHSLKD

-472 IDNLISKPLDCV
+472 IDNLVSKPLNCV
-484 SSKNSNPHYDTHR
+484 SNKNSNPHYDTHR

-579 SVYNSKREEIQKLG
+579 SVYNAKREEIQKLG
-593 FLVSGLQKKESYPDA
+593 FLASGLQKKESYPDA

-615 YSFAECVSKVI
+615 YSFAECVSRII
-626 GDFSLERLTAQTPIN
+626 GDFSLEKLTAQTPIN

-652 HEIIGVIA
+652 HEIIGTIA

-705 TLIIDENTAF
+705 TLVIDENTAF
-715 SEIKKALKDAQ
+715 SKIKKALKDAQ

-740 ESHNTIALSVRCV
+740 ESDNTIALSVRCV

>member
-16 KDIAKLCEDLSRLG
+16 KDIAKLCEDLSYLG
-30 LEVESCIPCIAP
+30 LEVESCIPCVAP

-65 QVGVGKVLEKAPH
+65 QVD
-78 KNAEKLSVCQ
+78 
-88 VGVGKEVLQIVCG
+88 VGKEVLQIVCG
-101 AKNVAPNQF
+101 AKNVALNQF

-128 ELRGVESCGMIC
+128 DLRGVESHGMIC
-140 SSAELGFPKINDGI
+140 SSIELGFPKINDGI

-171 EYASFNTHV
+171 EYAPFNTHV

-189 GDCLSVLGIA
+189 GDCLSVLGVA

-262 LSENDLKNFIE
+262 LSENELKNFIE
-273 FSTHFSGVIMN
+273 FGMHFSGVIMN

-381 AHLKAAILESK
+381 AHLKATILESK
-392 QIKHSLKD
+392 QTQHSLKD

-424 GILKNL
+424 SILKNL
-430 GFKVSVKEPNSN
+430 GFKVSTKEPNSK
-442 PQILEVIAPNF
+442 PQILEVVAPNF

-472 IDNLISKPLDCV
+472 IDNLVSKPLDCV

-593 FLVSGLQKKESYPDA
+593 FLVSGLQKKESYPNA

-626 GDFSLERLTAQTPIN
+626 GDFSLEKLTAQTPIN

-652 HEIIGVIA
+652 NEIIGVIA

-680 DAFKLKRPAMLLKP
+680 DASKLKRPAMLLKP

-715 SEIKKALKDAQ
+715 SRIKKALKDAQ

-731 EILPLDIFK
+731 EILPLDVFK
-740 ESHNTIALSVRCV
+740 ESDNTIALSVRCV

>member
-1 MKLSVNDLNVFVNTP
+1 MKLSVNDLNVFVDTP

-30 LEVESCIPCIAP
+30 LEVESSIPCVAP
-42 KNVVVGKV
+42 KNVV
-50 LEKAPHKNAEKLSVC
+50 
-65 QVGVGKVLEKAPH
+65 VGKVLEKAPH

-140 SSAELGFPKINDGI
+140 SSNELGFPKINDGI

-171 EYASFNTHV
+171 EYAPFNTHV

-199 REISAFY
+199 REVSAFY

-223 LITLSAGENIE
+223 LITLCAGENIE

-247 KTPLNIKLSLAHNNA
+247 KTPLNVKLSLAHNNA
-262 LSENDLKNFIE
+262 LSENDLNNFIE
-273 FSTHFSGVIMN
+273 FSAHFSGVVMN

-289 KTPMDLSVK
+289 TTPIDLSVK

-381 AHLKAAILESK
+381 AHLKATILESK
-392 QIKHSLKD
+392 QTKHALKD
-400 RTLTFQLEDITEI
+400 RTLKFKLEDITEI
-413 LGLAVEKEKIQ
+413 LGLAIEEETIQ

-430 GFKVSVKEPNSN
+430 GFKVSIKEPNSK
-442 PQILEVIAPNF
+442 PQILEVVAPNF

-472 IDNLISKPLDCV
+472 IDHLISKPLDSV
-484 SSKNSNPHYDTHR
+484 SNKKSNPHYDTHR

-537 ELQNPITTDLNTL
+537 ELQNPITTELNTL

-593 FLVSGLQKKESYPDA
+593 FLASGLQKKESYPDA

-626 GDFSLERLTAQTPIN
+626 GDFSLEKLTTKTPIN

-652 HEIIGVIA
+652 HKIIGVIA

-680 DAFKLKRPAMLLKP
+680 DASKLKRPAMLLKP

-715 SEIKKALKDAQ
+715 SNIKKALKDAQ

-740 ESHNTIALSVRCV
+740 ESNNTIALSVRCV

-766 NSAVQKALEIL
+766 NAAVQKALEIL

>member
-50 LEKAPHKNAEKLSVC
+50 LEKASHKNAEKLSVC
-65 QVGVGKVLEKAPH
+65 QVD
-78 KNAEKLSVCQ
+78 
-88 VGVGKEVLQIVCG
+88 VGKEVLPIVCG

-110 VPVALNGALIGS
+110 VPVALKGAIIGS

-128 ELRGVESCGMIC
+128 ELRGVESHGMIC
-140 SSAELGFPKINDGI
+140 SSTELGFPKINDGI

-165 LGKELN
+165 LGKELH
-171 EYASFNTHV
+171 EYAPFNTHV

-212 IKALNFTPKSD
+212 IKALNFTPTSD

-234 SHLAYYLIYNHSL
+234 SHLAYYLICNHSL

-262 LSENDLKNFIE
+262 LSENDLNNFIE

-289 KTPMDLSVK
+289 TTPMDLSVK
-298 NDENN
+298 NDEND

-328 EYLLLEASY
+328 ECLLLEASY

-363 RSARGSNPNLSDG
+363 RSTRGSNPNLSDG

-381 AHLKAAILESK
+381 AHLKATILESK
-392 QIKHSLKD
+392 QTKHSLKD

-413 LGLAVEKEKIQ
+413 LGLAVEEEKIQ

-430 GFKVSVKEPNSN
+430 GFKVSIKEPNSK
-442 PQILEVIAPNF
+442 PQILEVVAPNF

-472 IDNLISKPLDCV
+472 IDHLISKPLNCV
-484 SSKNSNPHYDTHR
+484 SSKHSNPHYDTHR

-579 SVYNSKREEIQKLG
+579 SVYNAKREEVQKLG
-593 FLVSGLQKKESYPDA
+593 FLASGLQKKESYPDA

-615 YSFAECVSKVI
+615 YSFAECVSRII
-626 GDFSLERLTAQTPIN
+626 GDFSLEKLTTQTPIN
-641 HPYQSAKIIQN
+641 HPYQSTKIIQN

-680 DAFKLKRPAMLLKP
+680 DASKLKRPAMLLKP

-715 SEIKKALKDAQ
+715 SRIKKALKNAQ

-740 ESHNTIALSVRCV
+740 ESDNTIALSVRCV

-766 NSAVQKALEIL
+766 NSVVQKALEIL

>member
-1 MKLSVNDLNVFVNTP
+1 MKLSINDLNVFVNTP
-16 KDIAKLCEDLSRLG
+16 KDIVKLCENLSCLG
-30 LEVESCIPCIAP
+30 LEVESCVSCIAP

-65 QVGVGKVLEKAPH
+65 QVD
-78 KNAEKLSVCQ
+78 
-88 VGVGKEVLQIVCG
+88 VGKEVLQIVCG

-110 VPVALNGALIGS
+110 VPVALKGAIIGS

-128 ELRGVESCGMIC
+128 ELRGVESHGMIC
-140 SSAELGFPKINDGI
+140 SSIELGFPKINDGI

-171 EYASFNTHV
+171 EYAPFNTHV

-262 LSENDLKNFIE
+262 LSENDLNNFIE
-273 FSTHFSGVIMN
+273 FSAHFSGVILN

-289 KTPMDLSVK
+289 TTPMDLSVK

-337 TDPISLSLKLHA
+337 IDPISLSLKLHA
-349 LKDKTLQKDNALIY
+349 LKDKTLQKDNAIIY

-381 AHLKAAILESK
+381 AHLKATILESK
-392 QIKHSLKD
+392 QTEHSLKD
-400 RTLTFQLEDITEI
+400 YALTFQLEDITEI

-430 GFKVSVKEPNSN
+430 GFKVSVKEPNSK
-442 PQILEVIAPNF
+442 PQILEVVAPNF

-472 IDNLISKPLDCV
+472 IDNLVSKPLHCI

-537 ELQNPITTDLNTL
+537 ELQNPITTELNTL

-579 SVYNSKREEIQKLG
+579 SVYNAKREEVQKLG
-593 FLVSGLQKKESYPDA
+593 FLASGLQKKESYPDA

-626 GDFSLERLTAQTPIN
+626 GDFSLEKLTTQTPIN

-652 HEIIGVIA
+652 NEIIGVIA

-680 DAFKLKRPAMLLKP
+680 DASKLKRPTMLLKP

-715 SEIKKALKDAQ
+715 SKIKKALKDAQ

-731 EILPLDIFK
+731 EILPLDVFK
-740 ESHNTIALSVRCV
+740 ESDNTIALSVRCV

>member
-1 MKLSVNDLNVFVNTP
+1 MKLSVNDLSVFVDTP

-30 LEVESCIPCIAP
+30 LEVESCIPCVAP
-42 KNVVVGKV
+42 KNVV
-50 LEKAPHKNAEKLSVC
+50 
-65 QVGVGKVLEKAPH
+65 VGKVLEKAPH

-140 SSAELGFPKINDGI
+140 SSSELGFPKINDGI

-165 LGKELN
+165 LGKGLN
-171 EYASFNTHV
+171 EYAPFNTHV

-212 IKALNFTPKSD
+212 IKTLNFTPKSD
-223 LITLSAGENIE
+223 LITLCAEENIE
-234 SHLAYYLIYNHSL
+234 SHLAYYLICNHSL
-247 KTPLNIKLSLAHNNA
+247 KTPLNVKLSLAHNNA
-262 LSENDLKNFIE
+262 LSENDLNNFIE
-273 FSTHFSGVIMN
+273 FSVHFSGVVMN

-289 KTPMDLSVK
+289 ATPIDLSVK

-363 RSARGSNPNLSDG
+363 RSTRGSNPNLSDG

-381 AHLKAAILESK
+381 THLKAAILESK
-392 QIKHSLKD
+392 QTKHALKD
-400 RTLTFQLEDITEI
+400 RTLEFKLEDITEI
-413 LGLAVEKEKIQ
+413 LGLAIEEETIQ

-430 GFKVSVKEPNSN
+430 GFKVSIKEPNSK
-442 PQILEVIAPNF
+442 PQILEVVAPNF

-472 IDNLISKPLDCV
+472 IDHLISKPLDSV
-484 SSKNSNPHYDTHR
+484 SNKKSNPHYDTHR

-512 EVIHYV
+512 EVVHYV

-537 ELQNPITTDLNTL
+537 ELQNPITTELNTL

-593 FLVSGLQKKESYPDA
+593 FLASGLQKKESYPDA
-608 KGKAWDF
+608 KGKTWDF

-626 GDFSLERLTAQTPIN
+626 GDFSLEKLTTQAPIN

-652 HEIIGVIA
+652 HKIIGVIA

-680 DAFKLKRPAMLLKP
+680 DASKLKRPAMLLKP

-715 SEIKKALKDAQ
+715 SRIKKALKDAQ

-740 ESHNTIALSVRCV
+740 ESDNTIALSVRCV

>member
-30 LEVESCIPCIAP
+30 LEVESCVSYIAP

-65 QVGVGKVLEKAPH
+65 QVD
-78 KNAEKLSVCQ
+78 
-88 VGVGKEVLQIVCG
+88 VGKEVLPIVCG

-110 VPVALNGALIGS
+110 APVALKGAIIGS

-128 ELRGVESCGMIC
+128 ELRGVESHGMIC
-140 SSAELGFPKINDGI
+140 SSIELGFPKINDGI

-171 EYASFNTHV
+171 EYAPFNTHV

-212 IKALNFTPKSD
+212 IKALNFTPTSD
-223 LITLSAGENIE
+223 LITLCADENIE
-234 SHLAYYLIYNHSL
+234 SHLAYYLICNHSL
-247 KTPLNIKLSLAHNNA
+247 KTPLNVKLSLAHNNA
-262 LSENDLKNFIE
+262 LNENDLNNFIE
-273 FSTHFSGVIMN
+273 FSAHFSGVVMN
-284 AYSLN
+284 AYSLDA
-289 KTPMDLSVK
+289 TPIDLSVK

-328 EYLLLEASY
+328 ECLLLEASY

-392 QIKHSLKD
+392 QTEHALKD
-400 RTLTFQLEDITEI
+400 RALKFKLEDITEI
-413 LGLAVEKEKIQ
+413 LGLAIEEEKIQ
-424 GILKNL
+424 SILKNL
-430 GFKVSVKEPNSN
+430 GFKVSIKASNSK
-442 PQILEVIAPNF
+442 PQILEVVAPNF

-472 IDNLISKPLDCV
+472 IDHLVSKPLDSV
-484 SSKNSNPHYDTHR
+484 SNKKSNPHYDTHR
-497 FFENLKHKALACGFK
+497 FFENLKHKALSCGFK

-537 ELQNPITTDLNTL
+537 ELQNPITTELNTL

-593 FLVSGLQKKESYPDA
+593 FLASGLQKKESYPDA

-626 GDFSLERLTAQTPIN
+626 GDFSLEKLTTQTPIN

-680 DAFKLKRPAMLLKP
+680 DASKLKRPTMLLKP

-715 SEIKKALKDAQ
+715 SNIKKALKDAQ

-740 ESHNTIALSVRCV
+740 ESNNTIALSVRCV

>member
-1 MKLSVNDLNVFVNTP
+1 MKLSINDLNVFVNTP

-30 LEVESCIPCIAP
+30 LEVESCIPCVAP

-65 QVGVGKVLEKAPH
+65 QVD
-78 KNAEKLSVCQ
+78 
-88 VGVGKEVLQIVCG
+88 VGKEVLPIVCG
-101 AKNVAPNQF
+101 AKNVVPNQF

-140 SSAELGFPKINDGI
+140 SSSELGFPKINDGI

-171 EYASFNTHV
+171 EYAPFNTHV

-223 LITLSAGENIE
+223 LITLSADKNIE
-234 SHLAYYLIYNHSL
+234 SHLAYYLVCNHSL
-247 KTPLNIKLSLAHNNA
+247 KTPLNVKLSLAHNNA
-262 LSENDLKNFIE
+262 LSENDLNNFIE
-273 FSTHFSGVIMN
+273 FSMHFSGVIMN

-289 KTPMDLSVK
+289 IIPMDLSVK

-381 AHLKAAILESK
+381 AHLKATILESK
-392 QIKHSLKD
+392 QTEHSLKD
-400 RTLTFQLEDITEI
+400 RALQFKLEDITEI
-413 LGLAVEKEKIQ
+413 LGLAVEAEKIQ

-430 GFKVSVKEPNSN
+430 GFKVSIKEPNSK
-442 PQILEVIAPNF
+442 PQILEVVVPNF

-472 IDNLISKPLDCV
+472 IDHLISKPLDSV
-484 SSKNSNPHYDTHR
+484 SNKNSNPHYDTHR

-593 FLVSGLQKKESYPDA
+593 FLASGLQKKESYPDS

-626 GDFSLERLTAQTPIN
+626 GDFSLEKLTTQPPIN

-680 DAFKLKRPAMLLKP
+680 DASKLKRPAMLLKP

-715 SEIKKALKDAQ
+715 SGIKKALEDAQ

-731 EILPLDIFK
+731 EVLPLDIFK
-740 ESHNTIALSVRCV
+740 ESHNSIALSVRCV

-777 EKEFNARLKG
+777 KKEFNARLKG

>member
-1 MKLSVNDLNVFVNTP
+1 MKLSVNDLNVFVDTP

-30 LEVESCIPCIAP
+30 LEVESCIPCVAP

-65 QVGVGKVLEKAPH
+65 QVGVG
-78 KNAEKLSVCQ
+78 N
-88 VGVGKEVLQIVCG
+88 EVLQIVCG

-128 ELRGVESCGMIC
+128 ELRGVESYGMIC
-140 SSAELGFPKINDGI
+140 SSNELGFPKINDGI

-165 LGKELN
+165 LGKGLN
-171 EYASFNTHV
+171 EYAPFNTHV

-223 LITLSAGENIE
+223 LITLCAGENIE
-234 SHLAYYLIYNHSL
+234 SHLAYYLICNHSL

-262 LSENDLKNFIE
+262 LSENDLNNFIE
-273 FSTHFSGVIMN
+273 FSTHFSGVVMN
-284 AYSLN
+284 AYSLDA
-289 KTPMDLSVK
+289 TPIDLSVK

-337 TDPISLSLKLHA
+337 IDPISLSLKLHA

-381 AHLKAAILESK
+381 AHLKVAILESK
-392 QIKHSLKD
+392 QTQHSLKD
-400 RTLTFQLEDITEI
+400 RTLKFKLEDITEI
-413 LGLAVEKEKIQ
+413 LGLAIEEETIQ

-430 GFKVSVKEPNSN
+430 GFKVSIKEPNSK
-442 PQILEVIAPNF
+442 PQILEVVAPNF

-472 IDNLISKPLDCV
+472 IDHLISKPLDSV
-484 SSKNSNPHYDTHR
+484 SNKKSNPHYDTHR

-518 FYSKEKQQK
+518 FYSKEKQQR

-537 ELQNPITTDLNTL
+537 ELQNPITTELNTL

-593 FLVSGLQKKESYPDA
+593 FLASGLQKKESYPDA

-626 GDFSLERLTAQTPIN
+626 GDFSLEKLTTQAPIN

-652 HEIIGVIA
+652 NEIIGVIA

-715 SEIKKALKDAQ
+715 SRIKKALEDAQ

-740 ESHNTIALSVRCV
+740 ESHNSIALSVRCV

-766 NSAVQKALEIL
+766 NAAVQKALEIL
-777 EKEFNARLKG
+777 EKEFSARLKG

>member
-1 MKLSVNDLNVFVNTP
+1 MKLSINDLSVFVDAP
-16 KDIAKLCEDLSRLG
+16 KDITKLCEDLSRLG
-30 LEVESCIPCIAP
+30 LEVESCMLCVAP

-65 QVGVGKVLEKAPH
+65 QVD
-78 KNAEKLSVCQ
+78 
-88 VGVGKEVLQIVCG
+88 VGKEVLQIVCG

-110 VPVALNGALIGS
+110 VPVALNGALIGQ

-140 SSAELGFPKINDGI
+140 SSSELGFPKINDGI

-165 LGKELN
+165 LGKGLN
-171 EYASFNTHV
+171 EYAPFNTHV

-223 LITLSAGENIE
+223 LITLCAGENIE
-234 SHLAYYLIYNHSL
+234 SHLAYYLICNHSL
-247 KTPLNIKLSLAHNNA
+247 KTPLSVKLSLAHNNA
-262 LSENDLKNFIE
+262 LSENDLNNFIE
-273 FSTHFSGVIMN
+273 FSAHFSGVVMN
-284 AYSLN
+284 AYSLDA
-289 KTPMDLSVK
+289 TPIDLIVK
-298 NDENN
+298 NDEND
-303 LESVYINHQKRSTIA
+303 LESIYINHQKRSTIA

-328 EYLLLEASY
+328 ECLLLEASY
-337 TDPISLSLKLHA
+337 TDPINLSLKLHA
-349 LKDKTLQKDNALIY
+349 LKDKTLQKDNTLIY

-381 AHLKAAILESK
+381 THLKAEILESK
-392 QIKHSLKD
+392 QTKHALKD
-400 RTLTFQLEDITEI
+400 RVLKFKLEDITEI
-413 LGLAVEKEKIQ
+413 LGLAIEEEKIQ

-430 GFKVSVKEPNSN
+430 GFKVSIKASNSK
-442 PQILEVIAPNF
+442 PQILEVVAPNF

-472 IDNLISKPLDCV
+472 IDHLISKPLDSV
-484 SSKNSNPHYDTHR
+484 SNKKSNPHYDTHR
-497 FFENLKHKALACGFK
+497 FFENLKHKALSCGFK

-537 ELQNPITTDLNTL
+537 ELQNPITTELNTL

-593 FLVSGLQKKESYPDA
+593 FLASGLQKKESYPDA

-626 GDFSLERLTAQTPIN
+626 GDFSLEKLTTQTPIN

-652 HEIIGVIA
+652 HKIIGVIA

-667 QELDLFESYYAEI
+667 QEWDLFESYYAEI
-680 DAFKLKRPAMLLKP
+680 DASKLKRPAMLLKP

-715 SEIKKALKDAQ
+715 SNIKKALKDAQ

-731 EILPLDIFK
+731 EILPLDIYIFK
-740 ESHNTIALSVRCV
+740 ESNNSIALSVRCV

>member
-65 QVGVGKVLEKAPH
+65 QVDI
-78 KNAEKLSVCQ
+78 
-88 VGVGKEVLQIVCG
+88 GKEVLQIVCG
-101 AKNVAPNQF
+101 AKNVVPNQF

-140 SSAELGFPKINDGI
+140 SSSELGFPKINDGI

-171 EYASFNTHV
+171 EYAPFNTHV

-262 LSENDLKNFIE
+262 LSENDLNNFIE
-273 FSTHFSGVIMN
+273 FSTHFSGVVMN

-289 KTPMDLSVK
+289 KTPIDLSVK

-328 EYLLLEASY
+328 EHLLLEASY
-337 TDPISLSLKLHA
+337 IDPISLSLKLHA

-381 AHLKAAILESK
+381 AHLKATILESK
-392 QIKHSLKD
+392 QTQHSLKD

-430 GFKVSVKEPNSN
+430 GFKVSVKEPNSK
-442 PQILEVIAPNF
+442 PQILEVVAPNF

-472 IDNLISKPLDCV
+472 IDNLASKPLHCV

-626 GDFSLERLTAQTPIN
+626 GDFSLEKLNAQTPIN

-652 HEIIGVIA
+652 NEIIGTIA

-680 DAFKLKRPAMLLKP
+680 DASKLKRPAMLLKP

-715 SEIKKALKDAQ
+715 SRIKKALKDAQ

-740 ESHNTIALSVRCV
+740 ESDNTIALSVRCV

-766 NSAVQKALEIL
+766 NSAVQKTLEIL

>member
-1 MKLSVNDLNVFVNTP
+1 MKLSVNDLNVFVDTP
-16 KDIAKLCEDLSRLG
+16 KDIVKLCEDLSRLG

-65 QVGVGKVLEKAPH
+65 QVD
-78 KNAEKLSVCQ
+78 
-88 VGVGKEVLQIVCG
+88 VGKEVLQIVCG

-128 ELRGVESCGMIC
+128 ELRGIESCGMIC
-140 SSAELGFPKINDGI
+140 SSSELGFPKINDGI

-171 EYASFNTHV
+171 EYAPFNTHV

-189 GDCLSVLGIA
+189 GDCLSVLGVV

-223 LITLSAGENIE
+223 LITLSVGENIE
-234 SHLAYYLIYNHSL
+234 SHLAYYLVCNHSL

-262 LSENDLKNFIE
+262 LSENDLNNFIE
-273 FSTHFSGVIMN
+273 FSVHFSGVIMN

-289 KTPMDLSVK
+289 TTPIDLSVK

-328 EYLLLEASY
+328 EHLLLEASY
-337 TDPISLSLKLHA
+337 IDPISLSLKLHA

-381 AHLKAAILESK
+381 AHLKATILESK
-392 QIKHSLKD
+392 QTQHSLKD
-400 RTLTFQLEDITEI
+400 RALTFQLEDITEI
-413 LGLAVEKEKIQ
+413 LGLAVEEEKIQ
-424 GILKNL
+424 GILKSL
-430 GFKVSVKEPNSN
+430 GFKVSIKVSNSK
-442 PQILEVIAPNF
+442 PQILEVVAPNF
-453 RHDIKTI
+453 RHDVKTI

-472 IDNLISKPLDCV
+472 IDNLVSKPLNCI
-484 SSKNSNPHYDTHR
+484 SNKNSNPHYDTHR

-537 ELQNPITTDLNTL
+537 ELQNPITTELNTL

-579 SVYNSKREEIQKLG
+579 SVYNAKREEIQKLG

-626 GDFSLERLTAQTPIN
+626 GDFSLEKLTAQTPIN

-652 HEIIGVIA
+652 NEIIGVIA

-680 DAFKLKRPAMLLKP
+680 DAFKLKRPTMLLKP

-715 SEIKKALKDAQ
+715 SRIKKALKDAQ
-726 IPNLS
+726 ILNLS
-731 EILPLDIFK
+731 EILPLDVFK
-740 ESHNTIALSVRCV
+740 ESDNTIALSVRCV

>member
-1 MKLSVNDLNVFVNTP
+1 MKLSINDLNVFVNTP

-65 QVGVGKVLEKAPH
+65 QVDVG
-78 KNAEKLSVCQ
+78 N
-88 VGVGKEVLQIVCG
+88 EVLQIVCG

-128 ELRGVESCGMIC
+128 ELRGVESHGMIC
-140 SSAELGFPKINDGI
+140 SSSELGFPKINDGI

-171 EYASFNTHV
+171 EYAPFNTHV

-234 SHLAYYLIYNHSL
+234 SHLAYYLICNHSL

-262 LSENDLKNFIE
+262 LSENDLNNFIE
-273 FSTHFSGVIMN
+273 FSAHFSGVIMN

-318 IKHQDQKDLS
+318 IKHQVQKDLS
-328 EYLLLEASY
+328 ECLLLEASY
-337 TDPISLSLKLHA
+337 IDPISLSLKLHA

-381 AHLKAAILESK
+381 AHLKAVILESK
-392 QIKHSLKD
+392 QTKHVLKN
-400 RTLTFQLEDITEI
+400 RALKFKLEDITEI
-413 LGLAVEKEKIQ
+413 LGLVIEEEKIQ

-430 GFKVSVKEPNSN
+430 GFKVSTKVSNSK
-442 PQILEVIAPNF
+442 PQILEIVAPNF

-472 IDNLISKPLDCV
+472 IDNLVSKPLNCV
-484 SSKNSNPHYDTHR
+484 SSKNSNPHYDTHH

-537 ELQNPITTDLNTL
+537 ELQNPITTELNTL

-626 GDFSLERLTAQTPIN
+626 GDFSLEKLTTQTPIN

-652 HEIIGVIA
+652 HKIIGVIA

-680 DAFKLKRPAMLLKP
+680 DASKLKRPTMLLKP

-715 SEIKKALKDAQ
+715 SNIKKALKDAQ

-740 ESHNTIALSVRCV
+740 ESNNTIALSVRCV

>member
-30 LEVESCIPCIAP
+30 LEVESCIPCVAP

-65 QVGVGKVLEKAPH
+65 QVD
-78 KNAEKLSVCQ
+78 
-88 VGVGKEVLQIVCG
+88 VGKEVLQIVCG

-128 ELRGVESCGMIC
+128 ELRGVESHGMIC
-140 SSAELGFPKINDGI
+140 SSIELGFPKINDGI
-154 LELDE
+154 LELDG

-171 EYASFNTHV
+171 EYAPFNTHV

-199 REISAFY
+199 REICAFY

-223 LITLSAGENIE
+223 LITLIMGENIE
-234 SHLAYYLIYNHSL
+234 SHLAYYLVCNHSL

-262 LSENDLKNFIE
+262 LSENDLNNFIE
-273 FSTHFSGVIMN
+273 FSVHFSGVIMN

-318 IKHQDQKDLS
+318 IKHQVQKDLS

-381 AHLKAAILESK
+381 AHLKATILESK
-392 QIKHSLKD
+392 QTQHSLKD

-430 GFKVSVKEPNSN
+430 GFKVSAKEPNSN
-442 PQILEVIAPNF
+442 PQILEVIVPNF

-472 IDNLISKPLDCV
+472 IDNLISKPLHCV

-579 SVYNSKREEIQKLG
+579 SVYNAKREEIQKLG

-626 GDFSLERLTAQTPIN
+626 GDFSLEKLTAQTPIN

-715 SEIKKALKDAQ
+715 SRIKKALKDAQ

>member
-50 LEKAPHKNAEKLSVC
+50 LEKAPHKNAEKLGVC
-65 QVGVGKVLEKAPH
+65 QVD
-78 KNAEKLSVCQ
+78 
-88 VGVGKEVLQIVCG
+88 VGKEVLPIVCG
-101 AKNVAPNQF
+101 AKNVVPNQF
-110 VPVALNGALIGS
+110 APVALNGALIGS

-128 ELRGVESCGMIC
+128 ELRGVESHGMIC
-140 SSAELGFPKINDGI
+140 SSIELGFPKINDGI

-171 EYASFNTHV
+171 EYAPFNTHV

-223 LITLSAGENIE
+223 LITLSVGENIE

-262 LSENDLKNFIE
+262 LSENDLNNFIE

-289 KTPMDLSVK
+289 KTPIDLSVK

-328 EYLLLEASY
+328 EHLLLEASY
-337 TDPISLSLKLHA
+337 IDPISLSLKLHA

-381 AHLKAAILESK
+381 AHLKATILESK
-392 QIKHSLKD
+392 QTKHSLKD
-400 RTLTFQLEDITEI
+400 RALKFQLEDITEI
-413 LGLAVEKEKIQ
+413 LGLVIEAEKIQ

-430 GFKVSVKEPNSN
+430 GFKVSVKEPNSK
-442 PQILEVIAPNF
+442 PPILEVIAPNF

-472 IDNLISKPLDCV
+472 IDNLVSKPLNCV

-527 LGFEVLEDPL
+527 LGFEVLEDSL

-626 GDFSLERLTAQTPIN
+626 GDFSLEKLTTQTPIN

-652 HEIIGVIA
+652 NEIIGVIA

-680 DAFKLKRPAMLLKP
+680 DASKLKRPAMLLKP

-715 SEIKKALKDAQ
+715 SKIKKALKDAQ

-740 ESHNTIALSVRCV
+740 ESDNAIALSVRCV

>member
-1 MKLSVNDLNVFVNTP
+1 MKLSVNDLNVFVDTP
-16 KDIAKLCEDLSRLG
+16 KDIAKLCKDLSCLG
-30 LEVESCIPCIAP
+30 LEVESCIPCVAP
-42 KNVVVGKV
+42 KNVVVGKI
-50 LEKAPHKNAEKLSVC
+50 
-65 QVGVGKVLEKAPH
+65 LEKAPH

-110 VPVALNGALIGS
+110 VPVALNEALIGS

-140 SSAELGFPKINDGI
+140 SSSELGFPKINDGI

-189 GDCLSVLGIA
+189 GDCLSVLGVA

-223 LITLSAGENIE
+223 LITLSTDKNIE
-234 SHLAYYLIYNHSL
+234 SHLAYYLVCNHSL

-262 LSENDLKNFIE
+262 LNENDLNNFIE
-273 FSTHFSGVIMN
+273 FSAHFSGVIMN

-289 KTPMDLSVK
+289 ATPIDLSVK

-328 EYLLLEASY
+328 ECLLLEASY
-337 TDPISLSLKLHA
+337 IDPISLSLKLHA
-349 LKDKTLQKDNALIY
+349 LKEKTLQKDNALIY

-381 AHLKAAILESK
+381 AHLKAAVLESK
-392 QIKHSLKD
+392 QTKHSLKD
-400 RTLTFQLEDITEI
+400 RALKFKLEDITEI
-413 LGLAVEKEKIQ
+413 LGLAVETEKIQ

-430 GFKVSVKEPNSN
+430 GFKVSVKEPNSK
-442 PQILEVIAPNF
+442 PQILEVVVPNF
-453 RHDIKTI
+453 RHDIQTI
-460 QDIAEEILRFVG
+460 QDIAEEILRFIG
-472 IDNLISKPLDCV
+472 IDNLVSKPLNCI
-484 SSKNSNPHYDTHR
+484 SNKNSNPHYDTHR

-537 ELQNPITTDLNTL
+537 ELQNPITTELNTL

-593 FLVSGLQKKESYPDA
+593 FLASGLQKKESYPDS

-626 GDFSLERLTAQTPIN
+626 GDFSLEKLTTQTPIN

-715 SEIKKALKDAQ
+715 SRIKKALEDAQ
-726 IPNLS
+726 ILNLS
-731 EILPLDIFK
+731 EVLPLDIFK

-766 NSAVQKALEIL
+766 NAAVQKALGIL

>member
-16 KDIAKLCEDLSRLG
+16 KDVAKLCENLSRLG

-42 KNVVVGKV
+42 KNVVVGKI

-65 QVGVGKVLEKAPH
+65 QVD
-78 KNAEKLSVCQ
+78 
-88 VGVGKEVLQIVCG
+88 VGKEVLQIVCG

-128 ELRGVESCGMIC
+128 ELRGIESHGMIC
-140 SSAELGFPKINDGI
+140 SSSELGFPKINDGI

-171 EYASFNTHV
+171 EYAPFNTHV

-189 GDCLSVLGIA
+189 GDCLSVLGVA

-234 SHLAYYLIYNHSL
+234 SHLAYYLICNHSL
-247 KTPLNIKLSLAHNNA
+247 KTPLKVKLSLAHNNA
-262 LSENDLKNFIE
+262 LSENDLNNFLE

-289 KTPMDLSVK
+289 KTPIDLSVK

-328 EYLLLEASY
+328 ECLLLEASY

-381 AHLKAAILESK
+381 AHLKATILESK
-392 QIKHSLKD
+392 QTECSLKD
-400 RTLTFQLEDITEI
+400 YALTFQLEDITEI

-430 GFKVSVKEPNSN
+430 GFRVNVKEPNSK
-442 PQILEVIAPNF
+442 PQILEVIVPNF
-453 RHDIKTI
+453 RNDIKTI

-472 IDNLISKPLDCV
+472 IDHLISKPLDCV
-484 SSKNSNPHYDTHR
+484 SSKNSNPHYETHR

-593 FLVSGLQKKESYPDA
+593 FLASGLQKKESYPDA

-626 GDFSLERLTAQTPIN
+626 GDFSLEKLTTQTPIN

-715 SEIKKALKDAQ
+715 SRIKKALKNAQ

-740 ESHNTIALSVRCV
+740 ESHNSIALSVRCV

>member
-30 LEVESCIPCIAP
+30 LEVESCIPYIAP

-65 QVGVGKVLEKAPH
+65 QVD
-78 KNAEKLSVCQ
+78 
-88 VGVGKEVLQIVCG
+88 VGKEVLQIVCG
-101 AKNVAPNQF
+101 AKNVAKNQF
-110 VPVALNGALIGS
+110 APVALKGAIIGS

-128 ELRGVESCGMIC
+128 ELRGVESHGMIC
-140 SSAELGFPKINDGI
+140 SSIELGFPKINDGI

-165 LGKELN
+165 LGKELH
-171 EYASFNTHV
+171 EYAPFNTHV

-212 IKALNFTPKSD
+212 IKALNLTPKSD
-223 LITLSAGENIE
+223 LITLITGENIE
-234 SHLAYYLIYNHSL
+234 SHLAYYLICNHSL
-247 KTPLNIKLSLAHNNA
+247 KTPLNVKLSLAHNNA
-262 LSENDLKNFIE
+262 LSENDLNNFIE

-289 KTPMDLSVK
+289 KTPMDLIVK

-303 LESVYINHQKRSTIA
+303 LESIYINHQKRSTIA

-328 EYLLLEASY
+328 ECLLLEASY
-337 TDPISLSLKLHA
+337 IDPISLSLKLHA
-349 LKDKTLQKDNALIY
+349 LKDKTLQKDNALVY
-363 RSARGSNPNLSDG
+363 RSTRGSNPNLSDS

-381 AHLKAAILESK
+381 AHLKATILESK
-392 QIKHSLKD
+392 QTEHSLKD
-400 RTLTFQLEDITEI
+400 RTLKFQLEDITEI

-430 GFKVSVKEPNSN
+430 GFKVSVKEPNSK
-442 PQILEVIAPNF
+442 PQILEVIVPNF

-472 IDNLISKPLDCV
+472 IDNLVSKPLNCV
-484 SSKNSNPHYDTHR
+484 SSKNSNPHYETHR

-537 ELQNPITTDLNTL
+537 ELQNPITTELNTL

-579 SVYNSKREEIQKLG
+579 SVYNSKREEVQKLG
-593 FLVSGLQKKESYPDA
+593 FLASGLQKKESYPDA

-626 GDFSLERLTAQTPIN
+626 GDFSLEKLTTQTPIN

-652 HEIIGVIA
+652 NEIIGVIA

-680 DAFKLKRPAMLLKP
+680 DASKLKRPAMLLKP

-715 SEIKKALKDAQ
+715 SKIKKALKDAQ

-740 ESHNTIALSVRCV
+740 ESDNTIALSVRCV

>member
-1 MKLSVNDLNVFVNTP
+1 MKLSVNDLSVFVNTP

-30 LEVESCIPCIAP
+30 LEVESCIPYIAP

-65 QVGVGKVLEKAPH
+65 QVD
-78 KNAEKLSVCQ
+78 
-88 VGVGKEVLQIVCG
+88 VGKEVLQIVCG
-101 AKNVAPNQF
+101 AKNVASNQF
-110 VPVALNGALIGS
+110 VPVALKGAIIGS

-128 ELRGVESCGMIC
+128 ELRGIESHGMIC
-140 SSAELGFPKINDGI
+140 SSTELSFPKINDGI

-171 EYASFNTHV
+171 EYAPFNTHV

-212 IKALNFTPKSD
+212 IKALNFTPTSD
-223 LITLSAGENIE
+223 SIVLHADENIE
-234 SHLAYYLIYNHSL
+234 SHLAYYLVCNHSL
-247 KTPLNIKLSLAHNNA
+247 KTPLKVKLSLAHNNA
-262 LSENDLKNFIE
+262 LSENDLNNFIE
-273 FSTHFSGVIMN
+273 FSAHFSGVIMN

-303 LESVYINHQKRSTIA
+303 LESVYINHQKRSIIA
-318 IKHQDQKDLS
+318 IKHQVQKDLS
-328 EYLLLEASY
+328 EHLLLEASY
-337 TDPISLSLKLHA
+337 IDPISLSLKLHA

-381 AHLKAAILESK
+381 AHLKATILESK

-400 RTLTFQLEDITEI
+400 RALKFQLEDITEI
-413 LGLAVEKEKIQ
+413 LGLAVEEEKIQ

-430 GFKVSVKEPNSN
+430 GFKVSVKEPNSK

-472 IDNLISKPLDCV
+472 IDNLVSKPLHCV

-527 LGFEVLEDPL
+527 LGFEVLEDSL

-579 SVYNSKREEIQKLG
+579 SVYNAKREEVQKLG

-626 GDFSLERLTAQTPIN
+626 GDFSLEKLTIQTPIN

-652 HEIIGVIA
+652 NEIIGVIA

-680 DAFKLKRPAMLLKP
+680 DASKLKRPAMLLKP

-715 SEIKKALKDAQ
+715 SKIKKALEDAQ

-740 ESHNTIALSVRCV
+740 ESDNTIALSVRCV

>member
-1 MKLSVNDLNVFVNTP
+1 MKLSVNDLNVFVDTP

-30 LEVESCIPCIAP
+30 LEVESCIPCVAP

-65 QVGVGKVLEKAPH
+65 QVD
-78 KNAEKLSVCQ
+78 
-88 VGVGKEVLQIVCG
+88 VGKEVLQIVCG

-140 SSAELGFPKINDGI
+140 SSSELGFPKINDGI

-171 EYASFNTHV
+171 EYAPFNTHV

-223 LITLSAGENIE
+223 LITLSADKNIE
-234 SHLAYYLIYNHSL
+234 SHLAYYLVCNHSL
-247 KTPLNIKLSLAHNNA
+247 KTPLNVKLSLAHNNA
-262 LSENDLKNFIE
+262 LSENDLNNFLE

-289 KTPMDLSVK
+289 ITPIDLSVK
-298 NDENN
+298 DDENN

-328 EYLLLEASY
+328 EHLLLEASY

-392 QIKHSLKD
+392 QTQHSLKD
-400 RTLTFQLEDITEI
+400 RTLQFQLEDITEI
-413 LGLAVEKEKIQ
+413 LGLAVEEEKIQ
-424 GILKNL
+424 GILKSL
-430 GFKVSVKEPNSN
+430 GFKVSVKEPNSK
-442 PQILEVIAPNF
+442 PQILEIIVPNF

-472 IDNLISKPLDCV
+472 IDHLISKPLDSV
-484 SSKNSNPHYDTHR
+484 SNKKSNPHYDTHR

-537 ELQNPITTDLNTL
+537 ELQNPITTELNTL

-593 FLVSGLQKKESYPDA
+593 FLASGLQKKESYPDA

-626 GDFSLERLTAQTPIN
+626 GDFSLEKLTAQTPIN

-652 HEIIGVIA
+652 NEIIGVIA

-680 DAFKLKRPAMLLKP
+680 DASKLKRPAMLLKP

-715 SEIKKALKDAQ
+715 SRIKKALEDAQ

-740 ESHNTIALSVRCV
+740 ESHNSIALSVRCV

-766 NSAVQKALEIL
+766 NAAVQKALEVL